1 MSLLTSKKLAFHTA
15 EQFKESFF
23 EPEPATIGYVFIG
36 KHTTWP
42 DEESPDTLTDTVYDE
57 KTVWDNMYAAKKIT
71 GSELELAI
79 PKVEWTANAVYRE
92 FDDTIAQEDLLTANT
107 NQNLKPMY
115 VLNSENSVYKC
126 LSNSSSANASSEP
139 TGQNLSANG
148 VINTSDGYIW
158 KYMYNI
164 RPSNRFLSNTWIPVP
179 TSTSALDYDVTD
191 VTVVDGELIH
201 IVVTNGGSNYVHSNV
216 TVSAFTS
223 GCTILQLANTA
234 NVSANMTVSGT
245 GIPSLTYISSVDT
258 PNSKIT
264 ISNSASANGGG
275 SGNTLFLTTRVD
287 IQGDGSQATATAT
300 LSNNEVS
307 SILLTTPGIN
317 YSYANVSVYGSG
329 TGATA
334 RAVLPPKFGHGYN
347 PAKELGGSNVII
359 SMRIGE
365 VDSSEDGLISTNT
378 SIRQYGL
385 LRNPHK
391 YGSNTAA
398 NNSTANSV
406 ISQTTDVTLISGD
419 EFELNE
425 FVFQGTTSNTATF
438 FGYVND
444 QTSTEVKLTGVKGT
458 PTNGVPLKGTTTN
471 PTGRIVVTSTNPEF
485 EPYTGGILYVEN
497 IEQIQ
502 RTDGQAENLKF
513 VIKF

>member
-1 MSLLTSKKLAFHTA
+1 
-15 EQFKESFF
+15 
-23 EPEPATIGYVFIG
+23 
-36 KHTTWP
+36 
-42 DEESPDTLTDTVYDE
+42 
-57 KTVWDNMYAAKKIT
+57 
-71 GSELELAI
+71 
-79 PKVEWTANAVYRE
+79 
-92 FDDTIAQEDLLTANT
+92 
-107 NQNLKPMY
+107 
-115 VLNSENSVYKC
+115 
-126 LSNSSSANASSEP
+126 
-139 TGQNLSANG
+139 
-148 VINTSDGYIW
+148 
-158 KYMYNI
+158 
-164 RPSNRFLSNTWIPVP
+164 
-179 TSTSALDYDVTD
+179 
-191 VTVVDGELIH
+191 
-201 IVVTNGGSNYVHSNV
+201 
-216 TVSAFTS
+216 
-223 GCTILQLANTA
+223 
-234 NVSANMTVSGT
+234 MTVSGT

-458 PTNGVPLKGTTTN
+458 PINGVPLKGTTTN